1 MFLDDF
7 LILGWGYGDMVVR
20 QGGGVM
26 EEGLYGG
33 WKGGGR
39 LRQGWMVAAMDG
51 GGCGKVGIRVMEA
64 TA

>member
-1 MFLDDF
+1 
-7 LILGWGYGDMVVR
+7 MVVR

-33 WKGGGR
+33 WKGG
-39 LRQGWMVAAMDG
+39 D
-51 GGCGKVGIRVMEA
+51 GCGKVWKWLELMEEAAAKVGIRVMEA